1 VKGIFITGTDTGVG
15 KTVVCGHLARF
26 LRAHGVRAVTQ
37 KWVQTGDAGEPSDLL
52 VHRRLMGLPDDVPE
66 GELRDLCP
74 YRFAFPASPHLSAAR
89 EGAVVEAE
97 VIEGAYR
104 RLAAAHDAV
113 LVEGA
118 GGILVPLSPGLLT
131 GDLVARLGLSALV
144 VVGNRLGCLNH
155 ALLTVEAI
163 RLRGI
168 RLIGLVFNRPSA
180 ENPAPEEVLS
190 DNVRAAGEMG
200 RVPVLGELPFLPDPA
215 TGAEVFAP
223 VGRAFLSRWRER

>member
-1 VKGIFITGTDTGVG
+1 MI
-15 KTVVCGHLARF
+15 
-26 LRAHGVRAVTQ
+26 
-37 KWVQTGDAGEPSDLL
+37 
-52 VHRRLMGLPDDVPE
+52 
-66 GELRDLCP
+66 
-74 YRFAFPASPHLSAAR
+74 
-89 EGAVVEAE
+89 EA
-97 VIEGAYR
+97 AYR

-215 TGAEVFAP
+215 TGAEAFAP
-223 VGRAFLSRWRER
+223 VGRAFLSRWREG